1 MVVLRLAGPIDFCV
15 AFFISSNGTNKQE
28 MCEGGGDIDEGEW
41 RKTGDEGVKVVGI
54 VLVLESVAW
63 ILTTA

>member
-1 MVVLRLAGPIDFCV
+1 MIFALLFLFLQMGQINRKCV
-15 AFFISSNGTNKQE
+15 R
-28 MCEGGGDIDEGEW
+28 GGDIDEGEW

>member
-28 MCEGGGDIDEGEW
+28 MCEGGDIDEGEW

-54 VLVLESVAW
+54 VLVLESVAR

>member
-1 MVVLRLAGPIDFCV
+1 MIFALLFLFLQMGQINRKCV
-15 AFFISSNGTNKQE
+15 RGGT
-28 MCEGGGDIDEGEW
+28 DIDEGEW

>member
-28 MCEGGGDIDEGEW
+28 MCEGGGALMRVNGGKQETKG
-41 RKTGDEGVKVVGI
+41 
-54 VLVLESVAW
+54 
-63 ILTTA
+63 

>member
-1 MVVLRLAGPIDFCV
+1 MIFALLFLFLQMGQINRKCV
-15 AFFISSNGTNKQE
+15 R
-28 MCEGGGDIDEGEW
+28 GGGIDEGEW

-54 VLVLESVAW
+54 ILVLESVAR

>member
-15 AFFISSNGTNKQE
+15 ALLFLQMGQINRK
-28 MCEGGGDIDEGEW
+28 CVRGDIDEGEW

-54 VLVLESVAW
+54 ILVLESVAW